1 MRDGFSVYH
10 PAVNFVFFVGAI
22 GCGVVF
28 QHPAYLTVSIAAS
41 FLYYAYLGRRKAIKP
56 IVFMLAIVICLA
68 AVNPFFNTRGE
79 HLLFYVFDRPYT
91 QEALLYGAALAGVF
105 LTMFLWFGCYNYV
118 LTGDKFTS
126 LFGNWIPS
134 ISLLLVMVL
143 RMVPA
148 FTKKTKQIIG
158 ARMSIGKGEED
169 KLREGMTVLGTLVS
183 WALEGSIVTADS
195 MRARG
200 YGTAKRQSFLIYH
213 MRKQDWILLAAE
225 VVLLVGVIVSACL
238 GQANAVYTPSVDVA
252 SLSWGAV
259 LYGIYVLIPLLI
271 NLKEA
276 IVWHISRSRI

>member
-1 MRDGFSVYH
+1 
-10 PAVNFVFFVGAI
+10 
-22 GCGVVF
+22 
-28 QHPAYLTVSIAAS
+28 
-41 FLYYAYLGRRKAIKP
+41 
-56 IVFMLAIVICLA
+56 MLAIVIFLA
-68 AVNPFFNTRGE
+68 VVNPVFNTRGA
-79 HLLFYVFDRPYT
+79 HVMFYVFDRPYT
-91 QEALLYGAALAGVF
+91 QEALLYGAALSGAF

-126 LFGNWIPS
+126 LFGNFIPS

-158 ARMSIGKGEED
+158 ARMSIGKGEDD

-213 MRKQDWILLAAE
+213 MSSQDWILLAAE
-225 VVLLVGVIVSACL
+225 VALLAGVISGACL
-238 GQANAVYTPSVDVA
+238 GQADAVYIPTPNVA

-259 LYGIYVLIPLLI
+259 LYGIYVSIPLI
-271 NLKEA
+271 IQLKEA

>member
-1 MRDGFSVYH
+1 MKDAFSACH

-22 GCGVVF
+22 GCGVIF
-28 QHPAYLTVSIAAS
+28 QHPAYLTVSIVAS
-41 FLYYAYLGRRKAIKP
+41 FLYYLFLGRRKALKP
-56 IVFMLAIVICLA
+56 IAIMLVIVICLA
-68 AVNPFFNTRGE
+68 AVNPIFNTRGE
-79 HLLFYVFDRPYT
+79 HLLFRVFDRPYT
-91 QEALLYGAALAGVF
+91 QEALIYGTALAGVL

-134 ISLLLVMVL
+134 LSLLLVMVL

-158 ARMSIGKGEED
+158 ARQSIGKGED
-169 KLREGMTVLGTLVS
+169 GKVREGVTVMGTLVS

-200 YGTAKRQSFLIYH
+200 YGTAKRQSFLIYQ
-213 MRKQDWILLAAE
+213 MGKQDWILLVIE
-225 VVLLVGVIVSACL
+225 FLLLAGVIVSACL
-238 GQANAVYTPSVDVA
+238 GQADAVYLPTLNVA
-252 SLSWGAV
+252 SLSWGAA
-259 LYGIYVLIPLLI
+259 LYGVYVLIPLLI

-276 IVWHISRSRI
+276 IVWHISRSGI

>member
-1 MRDGFSVYH
+1 MRDGFAVYH

-28 QHPAYLTVSIAAS
+28 QHPAYLAVSIAAS
-41 FLYYAYLGRRKAIKP
+41 LLYFIYLGRRKSIKP
-56 IVFMLAIVICLA
+56 MVFMLTVVICLA
-68 AVNPFFNTRGE
+68 LVNPIFNTRGE

-91 QEALLYGAALAGVF
+91 WEALLYGTALSGVF

-158 ARMSIGKGEED
+158 ARMSIGKGEDD

-213 MRKQDWILLAAE
+213 MRKQDWILLSVE
-225 VVLLVGVIVSACL
+225 IVLLVGVIVSACL
-238 GQANAVYTPSVDVA
+238 GQADALYTPSVSVA
-252 SLSWGAV
+252 PLSWGTV

>member
-1 MRDGFSVYH
+1 MKDAFSACH

-28 QHPAYLTVSIAAS
+28 QHPAYLAVSIAAS
-41 FLYYAYLGRRKAIKP
+41 FLYYLFLGRRKALKP
-56 IVFMLAIVICLA
+56 IAFMLVIVICLA
-68 AVNPFFNTRGE
+68 AVHPIFNTRGE
-79 HLLFYVFDRPYT
+79 HLLFRVFDRPYT
-91 QEALLYGAALAGVF
+91 QEALVYGTALAGVF
-105 LTMFLWFGCYNYV
+105 LTMFLWFGCYNFV

-158 ARMSIGKGEED
+158 ARMSIGKGED
-169 KLREGMTVLGTLVS
+169 NKVREGMTVLGTLVS

-213 MRKQDWILLAAE
+213 MDKQDWFLLAAE
-225 VVLLVGVIVSACL
+225 LLLLGGVIASACL
-238 GQANAVYTPSVDVA
+238 GQANAVYIPTLKVA

-259 LYGIYVLIPLLI
+259 LYGVYVSIPLLI

>member
-1 MRDGFSVYH
+1 MKDAFSACH

-28 QHPAYLTVSIAAS
+28 QHPAYLAVSIAAS
-41 FLYYAYLGRRKAIKP
+41 FLYFLLLGRRRSVKP
-56 IVFMLAIVICLA
+56 IAFMLAIVIFLA
-68 AVNPFFNTRGE
+68 VVNPVFNTRGA
-79 HLLFYVFDRPYT
+79 HVMFYVFDRPYT
-91 QEALLYGAALAGVF
+91 QEALLYGAALSGAF

-126 LFGNWIPS
+126 LFGNFIPS

-158 ARMSIGKGEED
+158 ARMSIGKGEDD

-213 MRKQDWILLAAE
+213 MSSQDWILLAAE
-225 VVLLVGVIVSACL
+225 VALLAGVIAGACL
-238 GQANAVYTPSVDVA
+238 GQADAVYIPTPNVA

-259 LYGIYVLIPLLI
+259 LYGIYVSIPLI
-271 NLKEA
+271 IQLKEA